1 MFVFS
6 KWEKL
11 RRQDDVCGVTETVL
25 FPAHFPSLLYIIVGT
40 DANFIISKVS
50 KLELIFISQN
60 GN

>member
-25 FPAHFPSLLYIIVGT
+25 FPSCFPSLLKTSIES
-40 DANFIISKVS
+40 DANFVISKVS

-60 GN
+60 VK